1 MVWKHRLFF
10 LASALTTVISGFLIV
25 MHFQH
30 NPHWPAER
38 FGGTPGA
45 LALIPVCL
53 LSYGVG
59 GCYINRWLHPKVFPR
74 LRAALPA
81 PASQPPG
88 RARTGAR
95 SIALSALVGTL
106 SGAVAIV
113 HFSQPLAADSSL
125 PSTLAALLCTVTCF
139 ISFGRCSL
147 FVEQW
152 LRARSARL
160 VTRTYRL
167 LR

>member
-1 MVWKHRLFF
+1 MVWKHRLVF
-10 LASALTTVISGFLIV
+10 LASALTSMISLFLIA

-45 LALIPVCL
+45 LALIPICL

-59 GCYINRWLHPKVFPR
+59 ACYVNRWLHPKVFPR
-74 LRAALPA
+74 LRAVLPA
-81 PASQPPG
+81 PASEPTG
-88 RARTGAR
+88 HARADAR

-113 HFSQPLAADSSL
+113 HFSRPPGADSSL
-125 PSTLAALLCTVTCF
+125 PSTLAALLCAVICVL
-139 ISFGRCSL
+139 SFSRCSL
-147 FVEQW
+147 LVDRR
-152 LRARSARL
+152 LRARSVRPHDQIL
-160 VTRTYRL
+160 
-167 LR
+167 